1 MTKENNLQRFI
12 DAQKTSYDVALS
24 ETKTGRKRTHW
35 MWFIF
40 PQIQG
45 LGFSEISKFYA
56 LTNLDE
62 AKDFLMHPVLGERLI
77 RICTELLKLEENNP
91 NKIFGNPDDLKL
103 KSSMTLFSSLN
114 MDPVFDEVL
123 QKFFNGAK
131 DTNTLKIIGRVDS

>member
-77 RICTELLKLEENNP
+77 RICTELLKL
-91 NKIFGNPDDLKL
+91 
-103 KSSMTLFSSLN
+103 
-114 MDPVFDEVL
+114 
-123 QKFFNGAK
+123 
-131 DTNTLKIIGRVDS
+131 